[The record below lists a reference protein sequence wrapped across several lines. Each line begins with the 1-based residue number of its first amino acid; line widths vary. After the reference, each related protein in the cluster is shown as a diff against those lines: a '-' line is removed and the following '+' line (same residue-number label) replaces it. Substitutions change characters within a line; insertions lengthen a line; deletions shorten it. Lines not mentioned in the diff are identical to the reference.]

1 MFKYK
6 NYLFIGIGGFIIVIY
21 GVLLPSFL
29 KDRSQF
35 ITETIYESILF
46 QDSGQLLI
54 AAFAYVA
61 VYLFLFFPIYFGS
74 MMIAHSFS
82 KKLEGLPF
90 SLLFIVISIISIFS
104 FNQLYSEHY
113 SYLGHIIT
121 LSVLVLLQ
129 LYIPKQKHFSIIF
142 SITLF
147 LVILSMLWLQLIPA
161 LSPLGIGTND
171 LAISIKMADNY
182 FTENN
187 LFNTLATIFFLGFF
201 TIAIIF
207 TFLIHLVNK
216 QIYTLKKYQEKEEEL
231 RETRVAL
238 VESKVYEEINMVVHD
253 LKTPLVT
260 VEGLLSLIQLK
271 MKSPNKEK
279 ADDYFNRMDHS
290 LEKMKDMIS
299 EILYE
304 NMKHPIGVKEL
315 LEYVTSHLSLDE
327 QLITL
332 EIEIEEN
339 LPLIQINKIRF
350 SRAIANI
357 LENAI
362 TSFAGKAGEIRI
374 HVKRIHST
382 ILFQIRDNGPGI
394 HATHLKSIWTDG
406 FSTKN
411 SSGLGLSFVK
421 KVIENHQGTVAINS
435 IPGSYTEMN
444 ITLPIQ
450 KEGDNSDE
458 YNHFNH

>member
-1 MFKYK
+1 MFKEN
-6 NYLFIGIGGFIIVIY
+6 NYLFMGIVGFIIVIY
-21 GVLLPSFL
+21 GVLLPSL
-29 KDRSQF
+29 LNDRSQF
-35 ITETIYESILF
+35 IAETIYESILF

-61 VYLFLFFPIYFGS
+61 KYLLLFFPIYFGS
-74 MMIAHSFS
+74 MIIAHSLS
-82 KKLEGLPF
+82 KKTDGLTF
-90 SLLFIVISIISIFS
+90 ASLFIMVTIISIFS
-104 FNQLYSEHY
+104 FNQLYQEHF
-113 SYLGHIIT
+113 SYLGHILT
-121 LSVLVLLQ
+121 LGILVLLQ
-129 LYIPKQKHFSIIF
+129 QYIPKQRHFSTLFSII
-142 SITLF
+142 LF
-147 LVILSMLWLQLIPA
+147 LVIISVLWLQLIPA
-161 LSPLGIGTND
+161 LSPLGIGTGD
-171 LAISIKMADNY
+171 LAVSIKMADNY
-182 FTENN
+182 FTGNN

-201 TIAIIF
+201 TVAIIF
-207 TFLIHLVNK
+207 TFLVHLVNK
-216 QIYTLKKYQEKEEEL
+216 QIYTLKKYHEKEEEL

-260 VEGLLSLIQLK
+260 VEGLLSLIRLK
-271 MKSPNKEK
+271 MTSPNKDK
-279 ADDYFNRMDHS
+279 AADYFERMDHS

-315 LEYVTSHLSLDE
+315 LEYVTSHLSLDG

-332 EIEIEEN
+332 VIEIEED
-339 LPLIQINKIRF
+339 LPLLPINKIRF
-350 SRAIANI
+350 SRAIANVI
-357 LENAI
+357 ENAI

-374 HVKRIHST
+374 HVKRIEST
-382 ILFQIRDNGPGI
+382 ILFQIVDNGPGI
-394 HATHLKSIWTDG
+394 QATHLNSIWTDG

-421 KVIENHQGTVAINS
+421 KVVENHQGKVAINS

-450 KEGDNSDE
+450 KEGDNDDE
-458 YNHFNH
+458 YNYLNS

>member
-1 MFKYK
+1 MFKDK
-6 NYLFIGIGGFIIVIY
+6 RYLFIGIAGFILVIY
-21 GVLLPSFL
+21 GLLLASFL
-29 KDRSQF
+29 DDWSKFVVD
-35 ITETIYESILF
+35 TIYESILL

-61 VYLFLFFPIYFGS
+61 KYLLLFFLIYLGS
-74 MMIAHSFS
+74 MMIAFAFS
-82 KKLEGLPF
+82 ENLEGLTFP
-90 SLLFIVISIISIFS
+90 LLFMWITFISIFT
-104 FNQLYSEHY
+104 FNQLYTEQF
-113 SYLGHIIT
+113 SYLSHLIALGI
-121 LSVLVLLQ
+121 LVLLQ

-142 SITLF
+142 SIILF
-147 LVILSMLWLQLIPA
+147 LVLMSVQWLHLIPA
-161 LSPLGIGTND
+161 LSSIGIGTND
-171 LAISIKMADNY
+171 IAITIKMADNY
-182 FTENN
+182 FTGNN
-187 LFNTLATIFFLGFF
+187 LFNTLATIFFIAFF

-216 QIYTLKKYQEKEEEL
+216 QIYTLKKYHEKEEEL

-271 MKSPNKEK
+271 MTSQNKEK
-279 ADDYFNRMDHS
+279 ADDYFQRMDHS

-304 NMKHPIGVKEL
+304 NIKHPIGVKEL
-315 LEYVTSHLSLDE
+315 LEYVTSHLSLDRR
-327 QLITL
+327 LINL
-332 EIEIEEN
+332 EIKIEEN
-339 LPLIQINKIRF
+339 LPLMPINKIRF

-362 TSFAGKAGEIRI
+362 TSFAGKAGEIHI
-374 HVKRIHST
+374 HVKRIEST
-382 ILFQIRDNGPGI
+382 ILFQIKDNGPGI
-394 HATHLKSIWTDG
+394 QATHLNSIWTDG

-421 KVIENHQGTVAINS
+421 KVVENHQGTVAINS

-450 KEGDNSDE
+450 REGDNSDE
-458 YNHFNH
+458 YNYLNS